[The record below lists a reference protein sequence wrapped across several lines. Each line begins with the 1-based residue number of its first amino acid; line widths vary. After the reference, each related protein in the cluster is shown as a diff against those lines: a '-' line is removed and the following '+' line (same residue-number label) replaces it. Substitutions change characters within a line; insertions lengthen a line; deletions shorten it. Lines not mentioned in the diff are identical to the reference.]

1 MVNVKV
7 MDTHKKIGKI
17 FAQKYALQAQYLLK
31 SDCTA
36 VKVVFSLISVIL
48 EVFPKSVLKEL

>member
-1 MVNVKV
+1 

-17 FAQKYALQAQYLLK
+17 FAQKHALQAQYLLK

-48 EVFPKSVLKEL
+48 EAFPKSVLKEL